1 MIKFAIRLGDM
12 YFAEQGKGYLLK
24 HFTFDRND
32 IQLFNSKDNANKMI
46 KYYGLTKYENELN
59 IVVIDE
65 EELINA
71 KVAI

>member
-32 IQLFNSKDNANKMI
+32 IQLFNSKDNANKII
-46 KYYGLTKYENELN
+46 KYYGLSKYENELN

-65 EELINA
+65 EELINT

>member
-32 IQLFNSKDNANKMI
+32 IQLFNSKDTANKMI
-46 KYYGLTKYENELN
+46 EDHKLSKYEDELN

-65 EELINA
+65 EELING